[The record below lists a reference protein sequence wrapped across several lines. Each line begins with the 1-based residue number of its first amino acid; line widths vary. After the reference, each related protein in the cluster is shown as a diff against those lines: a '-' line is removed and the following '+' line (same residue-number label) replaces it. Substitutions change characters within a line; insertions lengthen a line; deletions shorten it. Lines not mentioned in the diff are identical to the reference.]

1 MKPSERVKLYPLYI
15 HGSAEPRVGADA
27 KWLCISPQQLSLNV
41 PERF

>member
-15 HGSAEPRVGADA
+15 YGSFEPRVGADA